1 MRQPP
6 TPQYVRI
13 LEITVLSMI
22 AAGLT
27 LARLSFKIPS
37 ALTSYLSVG
46 AVLAGLAAF
55 AAFYSARRTRTELGR
70 QAPEDPTPD
79 P

>member
-6 TPQYVRI
+6 TPRYVRI
-13 LEITVLSMI
+13 LEITVLIMI

-27 LARLSFKIPS
+27 LARLSFKIPG
-37 ALTSYLSVG
+37 ALTSYLPVG
-46 AVLAGLAAF
+46 AVLAGLAAI
-55 AAFYSARRTRTELGR
+55 AAFYSARRARSELE
-70 QAPEDPTPD
+70 QQSPEDPTPG